1 MYSQA
6 LLNSDG
12 TSAVAWGECTLV
24 DGRRG
29 VGGIGAGDE
38 SIGRVQNRETSERST
53 RTYALRG
60 LLNGDELS
68 LVRQAE
74 SESAGWAEAIR
85 WRHPTD
91 DPAAVA
97 SECPLFRVI
106 DAILP
111 LRRGNGGIRTE
122 VSLTIEEV

>member
-1 MYSQA
+1 MISEA

-12 TSAVAWGECTLV
+12 THAVAWESATLT

-38 SIGRVQNRETSERST
+38 SIGRVEIRETSARAT
-53 RTYALRG
+53 RRYELRG
-60 LLNGDELS
+60 LLNGAELS
-68 LVRQAE
+68 LFRTAE

-85 WRHPTD
+85 WRHPGD
-91 DPAAVA
+91 ALVVA
-97 SECPLFRVI
+97 SECPLWRVI
-106 DAILP
+106 DASVP
-111 LRRGNGGIRTE
+111 LRRGSGGIRTE